1 MHMITL
7 GNGVGARVEAAALQ
21 GSHRKGIESE
31 IETDRMATMP
41 GGIGYARKVQA
52 EGETTT
58 TTEAE
63 TERRTGERGGDRP
76 ETLST
81 IHHLPGPK
89 GPGARPYLSWAT
101 RPPAAATSV
110 DILPHQAGYPGLPHA
125 SSVIAVDFKLRF
137 CREDLFV
144 TG

>member
-1 MHMITL
+1 MHMIIL

-21 GSHRKGIESE
+21 GSHKRGIEST
-31 IETDRMATMP
+31 IAVETDRMATMP

-58 TTEAE
+58 TIEAE
-63 TERRTGERGGDRP
+63 TERKTGERGGDRP
-76 ETLST
+76 ETLIT

-89 GPGARPYLSWAT
+89 GPGARQYLSWAT

-110 DILPHQAGYPGLPHA
+110 NISAAPGRLPWSAPC
-125 SSVIAVDFKLRF
+125 SVCNRSFEDFKFEIL
-137 CREDLFV
+137 
-144 TG
+144 